1 MIIAWVFPHGFIY
14 IFWLVEKKISETI
27 KRNLIGYARH
37 MPFEQRNLMQ
47 SFTCVVRIPKM
58 FLLVNMAI
66 AIYLR
71 KCVTFVLIAANCV
84 QLLFWLG
91 MLKEAIKPP
100 NSSAPFSH
108 EMKAAPIRFR
118 LTHNIDQRTSLNRR
132 TLQKT
137 WTEKYSIRAPFSQ
150 GFLRYAWMYS
160 VPIR

>member
-1 MIIAWVFPHGFIY
+1 
-14 IFWLVEKKISETI
+14 
-27 KRNLIGYARH
+27 

-100 NSSAPFSH
+100 NSCAWERCKPP
-108 EMKAAPIRFR
+108 KARRFCV
-118 LTHNIDQRTSLNRR
+118 
-132 TLQKT
+132 
-137 WTEKYSIRAPFSQ
+137 F
-150 GFLRYAWMYS
+150 
-160 VPIR
+160 